1 MLRYTIRRLF
11 QGIIT
16 VWFIA
21 TATFVAMHA
30 VPGDP
35 LIHDKAVTAQ
45 IRKNLE
51 IKYGLDKPVTQQYL
65 IYMGNML
72 KGDFGIS
79 FTQQNRSV
87 NDIIV
92 KHFPVSATLGILAVV
107 FAAIG
112 GILWGALTA
121 LYRNRLPDVVIMFLV
136 ILGISVPSFV
146 FAALGQLALVN
157 LNALFGRTLL
167 PVAGWGTVAH
177 MLVPSIVL
185 GLGTMAFLTRL
196 MRSSMLE
203 IVNADYIR
211 TAKAKGLPITR
222 IFLKHELRNAI
233 LPVIT
238 VLGPAIAAITT
249 GGFVVELVFAIPG
262 LGRYFVQA
270 VQQLDYTVIMG
281 TTVFYGA
288 FLVLMVILVDL
299 LYGTRRS
306 ARATGIEAWPKRTS
320 PRTHS
325 NRSPR
330 SGACSSSRDRRCR
343 TGRTRGCGSSAIG
356 ARWLS
361 LYIIVALLAVH
372 RGWVRS
378 CGAVDP
384 ASQDVDQVSQ
394 TPWADR
400 TATIVAPYQPWDDA
414 PTRSRL
420 DGRRARAGVT
430 AGGAGQYAGRASR
443 VERRPSGNRLSGSI
457 ATSCCRA
464 RSTTSACRWA
474 RSTIPTRRASKTV
487 STSIRCATTTRWC
500 RSTPTA
506 TNGPHTS
513 RLPSTSLASSPK
525 TSRSRVGLVSPDAN
539 LAPGDVVRLAL
550 HPFGTDY
557 LGRDLLARLMYG
569 ARVSL
574 FIGIVAPFFFVLLG
588 IAVRQH
594 RGLHRRPRRL
604 GC

>member
-1 MLRYTIRRLF
+1 MFRYTIKRLI
-11 QGIIT
+11 QGVIT

-51 IKYGLDKPVTQQYL
+51 IKYGLDKPVVQQYL

-92 KHFPVSATLGILAVV
+92 KHFPVSATLGILAIV

-112 GILWGALTA
+112 GVLWGALTA
-121 LYRNRLPDVVIMFLV
+121 LYRNRLPDIVIMFLV

-146 FAALGQLALVN
+146 FAALGQLTLVNINALV
-157 LNALFGRTLL
+157 GRTLL

-177 MLVPSIVL
+177 MIVPSLVL

-203 IVNADYIR
+203 IVNADYVR

-288 FLVLMVILVDL
+288 FLVFMVILVDL
-299 LYGTRRS
+299 LYGF
-306 ARATGIEAWPKRTS
+306 
-320 PRTHS
+320 
-325 NRSPR
+325 
-330 SGACSSSRDRRCR
+330 
-343 TGRTRGCGSSAIG
+343 
-356 ARWLS
+356 
-361 LYIIVALLAVH
+361 
-372 RGWVRS
+372 
-378 CGAVDP
+378 VDP
-384 ASQDVDQVSQ
+384 
-394 TPWADR
+394 R
-400 TATIVAPYQPWDDA
+400 
-414 PTRSRL
+414 
-420 DGRRARAGVT
+420 
-430 AGGAGQYAGRASR
+430 
-443 VERRPSGNRLSGSI
+443 
-457 ATSCCRA
+457 
-464 RSTTSACRWA
+464 
-474 RSTIPTRRASKTV
+474 
-487 STSIRCATTTRWC
+487 
-500 RSTPTA
+500 
-506 TNGPHTS
+506 
-513 RLPSTSLASSPK
+513 
-525 TSRSRVGLVSPDAN
+525 
-539 LAPGDVVRLAL
+539 VRLE
-550 HPFGTDY
+550 
-557 LGRDLLARLMYG
+557 
-569 ARVSL
+569 
-574 FIGIVAPFFFVLLG
+574 
-588 IAVRQH
+588 
-594 RGLHRRPRRL
+594 
-604 GC
+604 